1 MSTITLENVRA
12 TSDITV
18 KVRLKDGGAAIDWS
32 GLTDIRAWLYSD
44 AQKALAG
51 RFDVSVDQE
60 DGTILLCDYSAR
72 KPQYLGVNRVIVQAK
87 YMGRLKTYDKPCLNL
102 VPRTADVSGTPVVLE
117 DPVVEVSIE
126 VTDVSSSVLDAA
138 IAAALQ
144 AAADAEHA
152 AHLIPN
158 QVLLDCEAA
167 TGQAQE
173 ATTAANNAADAA
185 NAAAGRA
192 PYIGENGHWWVWDVQ
207 TGAYVDSGNVA
218 KGDTGNGIASW
229 SVVESQE
236 DGGNNVV
243 TVTFTNGDS
252 ETFNVKN
259 GSTGA
264 TPNITIGTV
273 TTGEPGDPAAASMTG
288 TPAAPVLNLTIPK
301 GQKGDQGNTG
311 SSVDYPFE
319 LVNNETT
326 DDATKAHTAAGAKRL
341 KDEISQLEAKVTGLD
356 IGKTTPSYTT
366 TSGYIGQDGTPGTSA
381 NYVYTSPI
389 SLKRG
394 QTVTVITKGYDFCPI
409 AQDGT
414 PLTPL
419 VNASQ
424 NPGTD
429 KFGTYKYTAPSAVSV
444 VACFRIDGGGV
455 YIEQGIEKDYIQ
467 LSRWF
472 PLQVGSFASFSANKP
487 VAFDDSA
494 TTRARSGV
502 LRTPLKI
509 VLNSGYRIRSY
520 GTLASPDSSVWSSIV
535 SYNDNTLYIGTPGF
549 IRLIIQKGSGSDTIA
564 VSDLDGIVKE
574 FYSFSDFDEYEK
586 NNIFDLNEAKNELV
600 NGSITVGDRI
610 TFGASAK
617 RATMVVKIPCS
628 ITIENG
634 YHFRN
639 ILLHNSINKDT
650 TTIEK
655 IVISSQTGGDPYA
668 YISDPDYKYA
678 TVTVQKD
685 GDGDF
690 IASACNMKVYS
701 IAPLTYNV
709 KNPTK
714 TNVPTSSYEQGGIG
728 TTGVPQSGTTRV
740 RVMLP
745 LENNYLF
752 GLNDKTN
759 YRYFTRVYSENEM
772 SSTYYLGTLSGQ
784 TETHDITKEE
794 ILAKYPTAKYLAI
807 VVRNSSNTDLSPA
820 EYLFVVG
827 GYTQVNGFVRLEDEK
842 ENLQN
847 NPAPHSLPLEHG
859 SIIYDGTM
867 STKNGT
873 ANFLT
878 TWRTPNF
885 IELQDFSIL
894 TSAGTGTIFLYDS
907 NYNLIKSV
915 AIVGGTTTALFAGNF
930 PQCKYFKVS
939 LANSAIP
946 SVTFMIANYSEVKNI
961 ATGAEMSFVYSV
973 VPNNPETDADQL
985 HKNSGEYFDNGFLR
999 LPPNYSNTGKK
1010 TRLILFAH
1018 GSGDFTT
1025 MYADSLSGNGGPYGQ
1040 GYNPYFDYLNKEG
1053 YAIFD
1058 VWGMTSKFWA
1068 LSNSFRSAAWGTPT
1082 NMASITAA
1090 YKWLVRH
1097 YNLYDDGIFVCGKSL
1112 GGLICGA
1119 MMFQHSVPVLAVGSF
1134 AGDIDA
1140 IRGSRMGYAQVTRQ
1154 QNVADLKFDDSTLV
1168 SRFTDPDQENP
1179 LTDSE
1184 FYQMLLDNKDHLAG
1198 YAPFIANIIDRPYS
1212 DIVPLAYSNV
1222 AFESVRRMATVPFKA
1237 WHSADDNTVSI
1248 TQSRTFVKAIK
1259 NAGGI
1264 AELRV
1269 LPDGTGG
1276 HHATD
1281 YGTTDVEGASGYSLK
1296 ADITTALGYECE
1308 DIPFAFIEFVEW
1320 IRIYE

>member
-1 MSTITLENVRA
+1 MGQIV
-12 TSDITV
+12 
-18 KVRLKDGGAAIDWS
+18 GGAA
-32 GLTDIRAWLYSD
+32 
-44 AQKALAG
+44 
-51 RFDVSVDQE
+51 
-60 DGTILLCDYSAR
+60 
-72 KPQYLGVNRVIVQAK
+72 KPKR
-87 YMGRLKTYDKPCLNL
+87 CNL
-102 VPRTADVSGTPVVLE
+102 SKL
-117 DPVVEVSIE
+117 
-126 VTDVSSSVLDAA
+126 
-138 IAAALQ
+138 
-144 AAADAEHA
+144 
-152 AHLIPN
+152 
-158 QVLLDCEAA
+158 
-167 TGQAQE
+167 
-173 ATTAANNAADAA
+173 
-185 NAAAGRA
+185 
-192 PYIGENGHWWVWDVQ
+192 
-207 TGAYVDSGNVA
+207 
-218 KGDTGNGIASW
+218 
-229 SVVESQE
+229 SQL
-236 DGGNNVV
+236 
-243 TVTFTNGDS
+243 
-252 ETFNVKN
+252 
-259 GSTGA
+259 
-264 TPNITIGTV
+264 
-273 TTGEPGDPAAASMTG
+273 G
-288 TPAAPVLNLTIPK
+288 TPAAGEHILVSSNNSMNAA
-301 GQKGDQGNTG
+301 GQGNFDAYVVGDGVKAATALPLQYLDQPLYDTTG
-311 SSVDYPFE
+311 NAVDGAMTQQAVTRE
-319 LVNNETT
+319 LTEL
-326 DDATKAHTAAGAKRL
+326 AGNYNKRDYL
-341 KDEISQLEAKVTGLD
+341 RLSRGLHIEIGSFTQFQA
-356 IGKTTPSYTT
+356 GKT
-366 TSGYIGQDGTPGTSA
+366 IQD
-381 NYVYTSPI
+381 N
-389 SLKRG
+389 
-394 QTVTVITKGYDFCPI
+394 
-409 AQDGT
+409 
-414 PLTPL
+414 
-419 VNASQ
+419 N
-424 NPGTD
+424 
-429 KFGTYKYTAPSAVSV
+429 
-444 VACFRIDGGGV
+444 
-455 YIEQGIEKDYIQ
+455 
-467 LSRWF
+467 
-472 PLQVGSFASFSANKP
+472 
-487 VAFDDSA
+487 SA
-494 TTRARSGV
+494 TTRARTGV

-509 VLNSGYRIRSY
+509 VLNSGYGVRSY
-520 GTLASPDSSVWSSIV
+520 GTIATPDGTTWDSIV
-535 SYNDNTLYIGTPGF
+535 SVSGVSTLVIPSVGYV
-549 IRLIIQKGSGSDTIA
+549 RLVLQKGGGSGVFSD
-564 VSDLDGIVKE
+564 SDLPDIVQD
-574 FYSFSDFDEYEK
+574 FYSLSDYTEYQKE
-586 NNIFDLNEAKNELV
+586 NNYELYDAKNEVLTGSPAVGGRLV
-600 NGSITVGDRI
+600 FSAITN
-610 TFGASAK
+610 
-617 RATMVVKIPCS
+617 RATMIVKIPCS
-628 ITIENG
+628 ITLENG

-639 ILLHNSINKDT
+639 ILLHNSLNKDSA
-650 TTIEK
+650 TIGK
-655 IVISSQTGGDPYA
+655 IVISGQSYGDPYA

-678 TVTVQKD
+678 TVIVQKD

-728 TTGVPQSGTTRV
+728 TTGNPQSGTNRV

-759 YRYFTRVYSENEM
+759 YRYYTRVYSENEM

-784 TETHDITKEE
+784 TESHDITKEE
-794 ILAKYPTAKYLAI
+794 VLAKYPTAKYLAI

-907 NYNLIKSV
+907 KYNLIKSV
-915 AIVGGTTTALFAGNF
+915 AIVGGTTTVLFAGNF

-939 LANSAIP
+939 LANSTLP

-973 VPNNPETDADQL
+973 VPNNLETDADQL

-1058 VWGMTSKFWA
+1058 VWGMTSKYWA
-1068 LSNSFRSAAWGTPT
+1068 LSNSLRSAAWGTPT

-1090 YKWLVRH
+1090 YKWLVQH
-1097 YNLYDDGIFVCGKSL
+1097 YNFYEDGIFVCGKSL
-1112 GGLICGA
+1112 GGLISGA

-1134 AGDIDA
+1134 AGDLDA

-1276 HHATD
+1276 HHSTD
-1281 YGTTDVEGASGYSLK
+1281 YGTTDVEGANGYSLK

-1320 IRIYE
+1320 IRLYE